1 MPLAE
6 VGLFHEIAFVLLA
19 AVLAGVGALW
29 LGQPLVSFF
38 IAAGIVAGPS
48 GLGLVDAS
56 DELDLLATIGIA
68 LLLFVVGLKLDVRL
82 LRAVGPGVL
91 AVGVV
96 QMALTGGA
104 GYALA
109 AAFGL
114 GPLESLY
121 LALGVALSSTVVVVK
136 LLSDREEIDQLHGRL
151 AVGILILQD
160 LAVIVAMIALTAYG
174 EGGGLARELGEV
186 VLQGIVFLAV
196 IAAVTRWVLPSLLHR
211 LAQAQEL
218 LVLFAIAWALALAA
232 TADLLGLSQEV
243 GAFVAGVSLASSFYR
258 GVIDARLTSVRD
270 FLLLFFF
277 INLGATLDLRA
288 VDAELVV
295 LAAACAVL
303 VLALKPAVTTVPL
316 VLLGY
321 HSRPSLR
328 AGLALAQVSEFSL
341 ILAALGLSL
350 GHVDRELVTLLTLVA
365 VVTITVSTY
374 LVGSSARIVRRLGPR
389 LGRLERAAVRVDD
402 DGEPAPAPE
411 VVVVGLGRYG
421 GGIVERALLAGHEVL
436 GVELD
441 PGRLAELRE
450 RGIHVVYGDAED
462 PDLPKRL
469 PLESVRW
476 VISTLRRPQ
485 ADVALTHALRRH
497 GFRGRIA
504 VSAHRPEDV
513 ALLSQAGA
521 DELLR
526 PFEDAATAASDTIFG
541 RSQTA
546 SAKSP

>member
-1 MPLAE
+1 MSLSE

-19 AVLAGVGALW
+19 AVVAGVGALW

-48 GLGLVDAS
+48 GLGLVEAS

-68 LLLFVVGLKLDVRL
+68 LLLFVVGLKLDIRL

-91 AVGVV
+91 AAGVV

-104 GYALA
+104 GYAVA
-109 AAFGL
+109 VAFGL

-121 LALGVALSSTVVVVK
+121 LALGVALSSTVIVVK

-160 LAVIVAMIALTAYG
+160 LAVITAMIALTAYG
-174 EGGGLARELGEV
+174 EGGGLARELAEV
-186 VLQGIVFLAV
+186 ALQGVVFLAAL
-196 IAAVTRWVLPSLLHR
+196 AAVTRWVLPSLLHR
-211 LAQAQEL
+211 LAHAQEL

-232 TADLLGLSQEV
+232 VADLLGLSKEV
-243 GAFVAGVSLASSFYR
+243 GAFVAGVSLASSYYR
-258 GVIDARLTSVRD
+258 GAIDARLTSVRD

-277 INLGATLDLRA
+277 INLGTTLDLRA
-288 VDAELVV
+288 VDAELVA
-295 LAAACAVL
+295 LAAVCSL
-303 VLALKPAVTTVPL
+303 VVVVLKPAVTTVPL

-321 HSRPSLR
+321 HSRPALR
-328 AGLALAQVSEFSL
+328 SGLALAQVSEFSL

-350 GHVDRELVTLLTLVA
+350 GHVGGDLVTLLTLVA
-365 VVTITVSTY
+365 IVTITASTY
-374 LVGSSARIVRRLGPR
+374 LVGSSARVVHALAPH
-389 LGRLERAAVRVDD
+389 LARLERAAARGDD
-402 DGEPAPAPE
+402 DGVPATAPD

-421 GGIVERALLAGHEVL
+421 SGMVERARRSGHEVL
-436 GVELD
+436 GVDLD

-450 RGIHVVYGDAED
+450 LGIHVVYGDAED
-462 PDLPKRL
+462 PDLPRRL
-469 PLESVRW
+469 PLDGVGW

-485 ADVALTHALRRH
+485 ADVALTRALRRH

-504 VSAHRPEDV
+504 VSAHRSEDV
-513 ALLSQAGA
+513 GLLLGAGA
-521 DELLR
+521 DQLLR
-526 PFEDAATAASDTIFG
+526 PFEDAAAAASEVIFG
-541 RSQTA
+541 AGSLSRG
-546 SAKSP
+546 